1 MKEDMIWY
9 NDINWFDIILWLD
22 SCPSAASPFFTN
34 SSPCRHLG
42 ICKLLL
48 EPQEWGQGVHL
59 NRGFSKPEHIYFLQ
73 VLHCGLVEVTPES
86 FERLS
91 LTETLLKNIE
101 EHSVMSTM
109 SSHVECQCGRCQ
121 PATHLLRHQ
130 IVAFDAQWDCSRCL
144 TKANEASSYSKWVL
158 S

>member
-1 MKEDMIWY
+1 MKEDIIWY

-59 NRGFSKPEHIYFLQ
+59 NRGFSKQEHILPAGFALWAGGSDARIFWKTESHWDTFEEHWRTFCH
-73 VLHCGLVEVTPES
+73 VDHVESCRVSMWSLSTSHTPPS
-86 FERLS
+86 PPNRS
-91 LTETLLKNIE
+91 LRCAVGLLKVLN
-101 EHSVMSTM
+101 
-109 SSHVECQCGRCQ
+109 
-121 PATHLLRHQ
+121 
-130 IVAFDAQWDCSRCL
+130 
-144 TKANEASSYSKWVL
+144 KSKW